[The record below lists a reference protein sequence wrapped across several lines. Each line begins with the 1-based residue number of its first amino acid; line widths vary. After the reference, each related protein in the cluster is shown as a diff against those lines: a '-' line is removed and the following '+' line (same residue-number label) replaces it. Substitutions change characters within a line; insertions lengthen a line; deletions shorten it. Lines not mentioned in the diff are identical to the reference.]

1 MAGSDFT
8 FATFSK
14 NEFYA
19 TLNARLVDM
28 ADVSSDKRVVD
39 LACGA
44 GGVTRL
50 ILERINRTRDTVVI
64 ALDHSSIALKSAMD
78 ELKDISNNA
87 VKYVQLGVENVS
99 DALKESVD
107 TIVYC
112 NAIHYVPDKDA
123 VVADIANSLR
133 PGGKFAFN
141 TSFYEGGQHEDS
153 AAFYSKWMLKAMRIL
168 RKEYGLK
175 PQREAHKV
183 ESRKQLTPEEY
194 GELMSRNGLT
204 IVKQK
209 VDTVSVPIEGW
220 LDISTFSD
228 FIEGTMPGVPLDKAS
243 AALQEGVKQTYSE
256 LGVTHVPRNWLD
268 VVAVKS

>member
-1 MAGSDFT
+1 
-8 FATFSK
+8 
-14 NEFYA
+14 
-19 TLNARLVDM
+19 M

-112 NAIHYVPDKDA
+112 NAIHYVSDKDA

-141 TSFYEGGQHEDS
+141 TSF
-153 AAFYSKWMLKAMRIL
+153 
-168 RKEYGLK
+168 
-175 PQREAHKV
+175 
-183 ESRKQLTPEEY
+183 
-194 GELMSRNGLT
+194 
-204 IVKQK
+204 
-209 VDTVSVPIEGW
+209 
-220 LDISTFSD
+220 
-228 FIEGTMPGVPLDKAS
+228 
-243 AALQEGVKQTYSE
+243 
-256 LGVTHVPRNWLD
+256 
-268 VVAVKS
+268 

>member
-19 TLNARLVDM
+19 SLNARLVDM

-99 DALKESVD
+99 DALSSWRNKR
-107 TIVYC
+107 VYAC
-112 NAIHYVPDKDA
+112 
-123 VVADIANSLR
+123 
-133 PGGKFAFN
+133 
-141 TSFYEGGQHEDS
+141 
-153 AAFYSKWMLKAMRIL
+153 
-168 RKEYGLK
+168 
-175 PQREAHKV
+175 
-183 ESRKQLTPEEY
+183 
-194 GELMSRNGLT
+194 
-204 IVKQK
+204 
-209 VDTVSVPIEGW
+209 W
-220 LDISTFSD
+220 L
-228 FIEGTMPGVPLDKAS
+228 
-243 AALQEGVKQTYSE
+243 
-256 LGVTHVPRNWLD
+256 
-268 VVAVKS
+268 

>member
-1 MAGSDFT
+1 MVGNDFS

-14 NEFYA
+14 NEFYS

-28 ADVSSDKRVVD
+28 ADVSSDRRIVD

-50 ILERINRTRDTVVI
+50 ILERINRTKDTVVI
-64 ALDHSSIALKSAMD
+64 ALDHSSVALKTAMED
-78 ELKDISNNA
+78 LKDISNNA
-87 VKYVQLGVENVS
+87 VKFVQLGVENVS
-99 DALKESVD
+99 DAVKESVD
-107 TIVYC
+107 TIVFC

-123 VVADIANSLR
+123 VVSDIANALR

-153 AAFYSKWMLKAMRIL
+153 TAFYSKWMLKAMRIL

-175 PQREAHKV
+175 PQRSAEKV
-183 ESRKQLTPEEY
+183 ESRRQLTPDDY
-194 GELMSRNGLT
+194 GNLMERNGLT
-204 IVKQK
+204 IVRQT
-209 VDTVSVPIEGW
+209 VDTVPVPIEGW

-228 FIEGTMPGVPLDKAS
+228 FIEGTMPGVPLEKAS
-243 AALQEGVKQTYSE
+243 AALQKGVRQTYE
-256 LGVTHVPRNWLD
+256 EMGVTHVPRNWLD